1 MTYSCDSL
9 GSGRPKATTG
19 RKGVIT
25 MVSTVGHKNCSKSIY
40 QHPNAALLS
49 QRRGSRTILCVGV
62 EGGELRLRLGNHLL
76 PVHAL
81 LQALEH
87 ALLSDSLDVPSA
99 KGKSESR
106 QKF

>member
-1 MTYSCDSL
+1 
-9 GSGRPKATTG
+9 
-19 RKGVIT
+19 
-25 MVSTVGHKNCSKSIY
+25 MVSTVGDKNCSKSIY

-76 PVHAL
+76 PVHTL

>member
-1 MTYSCDSL
+1 
-9 GSGRPKATTG
+9 
-19 RKGVIT
+19 

-99 KGKSESR
+99 KGKSEAGKS
-106 QKF
+106 FN